1 MSIAAMTKKRRF
13 KQRQKEQEFEIS
25 SPMQQAI
32 QNDRTLYIDKN
43 NVTETSEVMLEKYE
57 ELGRNLTDEE
67 SKEIFEKRMK
77 MRVD

>member
-1 MSIAAMTKKRRF
+1 MSKKRRF

-25 SPMQQAI
+25 SLKQQAI
-32 QNDRTLYIDKN
+32 QNDRILYIDEDSI
-43 NVTETSEVMLEKYE
+43 TETLEATLEKCE

-67 SKEIFEKRMK
+67 FKEIFEKKMK